1 MYVLWYRRI
10 NKCVVEVLR
19 NCGEVFVLTS
29 ITLLKLLYIHNG
41 YFKIRWPTNIWLIL
55 KNVNKF
61 IVFYKT
67 PIFDST
73 FYFWITGGKR
83 EFEF

>member
-1 MYVLWYRRI
+1 MTH
-10 NKCVVEVLR
+10 
-19 NCGEVFVLTS
+19 VFHV
-29 ITLLKLLYIHNG
+29 
-41 YFKIRWPTNIWLIL
+41 L

-61 IVFYKT
+61 IVFDKT
-67 PIFDST
+67 LIFDST